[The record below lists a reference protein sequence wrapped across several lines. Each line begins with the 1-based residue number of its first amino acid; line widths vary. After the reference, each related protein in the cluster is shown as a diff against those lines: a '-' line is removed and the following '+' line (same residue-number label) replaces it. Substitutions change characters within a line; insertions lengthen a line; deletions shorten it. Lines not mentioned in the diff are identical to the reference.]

1 MNKSIRTFFLFL
13 PLLPP
18 YYSFTIGQSRMES
31 GRLIPLD
38 PLSLYNIILRP
49 LPLSL
54 PLSLSSPSIKDP
66 VSGARWRMRRFDKTR
81 L

>member
-1 MNKSIRTFFLFL
+1 
-13 PLLPP
+13 
-18 YYSFTIGQSRMES
+18 MES

>member
-18 YYSFTIGQSRMES
+18 IIPLPLDKVMES

-49 LPLSL
+49 LPLF
-54 PLSLSSPSIKDP
+54 LSLSTVHQGSS
-66 VSGARWRMRRFDKTR
+66 
-81 L
+81 